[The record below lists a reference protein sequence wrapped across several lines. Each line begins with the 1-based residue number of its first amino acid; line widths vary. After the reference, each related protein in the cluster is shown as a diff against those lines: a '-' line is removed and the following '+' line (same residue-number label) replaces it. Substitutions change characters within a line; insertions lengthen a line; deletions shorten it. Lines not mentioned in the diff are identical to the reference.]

1 LTVVCGTE
9 CTPSKKKI
17 YLHIGHGKT
26 GTSSIQS
33 VLARAEADLKS
44 ANVLYP
50 CAPGCEDAKK
60 GLITSGNVP
69 IQSLNDNWFVGCV
82 VPAIQIN
89 PSYKTYIFSSEMI
102 FYCMDSFFSGFQNC
116 RKYLDFEFL
125 LCVRNPFDMLG
136 SVYQQQVKRS
146 GVTLDFLDFL
156 EQQDYLERNT
166 IQALAVVE
174 RLEKLHLK
182 VNVFNYSVVG
192 RSVCSRVL
200 EVMNVH
206 DVASAHI
213 VANEVVNR
221 SLDAAELALI
231 LLINSVFGAVA
242 GGRVSD
248 SLVNGLPDIPS
259 VKMACS
265 ESAVAIVKSKM
276 QPFVD
281 EINRRLPEDERLS
294 LEPSACHEE
303 APRSHSLNGDQA
315 VVAYD
320 ELVYCFKE
328 NLVSSRLKLDGLTP
342 VASLILLFF
351 LATLALTRFL
361 WTGRY
366 TPSFLKN
373 AEQRI
378 VPPVSAKPLVQINC
392 LATSITFRMVT
403 LLPFQNIF

>member
-1 LTVVCGTE
+1 
-9 CTPSKKKI
+9 
-17 YLHIGHGKT
+17 
-26 GTSSIQS
+26 
-33 VLARAEADLKS
+33 
-44 ANVLYP
+44 
-50 CAPGCEDAKK
+50 
-60 GLITSGNVP
+60 
-69 IQSLNDNWFVGCV
+69 
-82 VPAIQIN
+82 
-89 PSYKTYIFSSEMI
+89 
-102 FYCMDSFFSGFQNC
+102 MDSFFSGFQNC

-156 EQQDYLERNT
+156 EQQDYLEHNT

-351 LATLALTRFL
+351 LGNAGFYQILVDWPLYALILEECRTANCPSGLCETFGPNQLLGYFDYFSNGDSPSFPKYILASQKLNALTHAGL
-361 WTGRY
+361 
-366 TPSFLKN
+366 TP
-373 AEQRI
+373 AEILDLFAI
-378 VPPVSAKPLVQINC
+378 VHRVKLRAAIG
-392 LATSITFRMVT
+392 
-403 LLPFQNIF
+403 